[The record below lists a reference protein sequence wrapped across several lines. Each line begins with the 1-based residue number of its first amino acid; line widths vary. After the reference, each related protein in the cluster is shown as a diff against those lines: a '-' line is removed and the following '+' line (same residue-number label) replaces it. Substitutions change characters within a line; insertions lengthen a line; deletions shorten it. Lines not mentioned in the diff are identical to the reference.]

1 MGLFTYKRLAKKN
14 ILIVIFLPIVFP
26 FFQML
31 SRLNIYQEKEV
42 HGTIKGRLKMP
53 EDLRDGYRPA
63 IKKKKKHSK

>member
-1 MGLFTYKRLAKKN
+1 
-14 ILIVIFLPIVFP
+14 
-26 FFQML
+26 ML

-63 IKKKKKHSK
+63 IKKKNIQNRIIMPKTIDLTVII